1 MMNRLPLSFVA
12 MIAVIAAV
20 AVVVVLVTPAP
31 DELPS
36 TGPHALAKIF
46 LAAAGGI
53 DFLRTGI
60 SSGHSLE
67 MGINAVWAGVDLL
80 SYNCTRLC

>member
-1 MMNRLPLSFVA
+1 MNRLPRSCVA
-12 MIAVIAAV
+12 MIAVVAAV
-20 AVVVVLVTPAP
+20 AVLVVLVTPAP

-46 LAAAGGI
+46 LAAADGV
-53 DFLRTGI
+53 DLLPTGI

-67 MGINAVWAGVDLL
+67 MGINAAWAGVDLL
-80 SYNCTRLC
+80 SYTCARLC